1 MVIDY
6 SIKRNV
12 RARRIRIAVHSNGD
26 VVISAPQRTSDEY
39 IAKLVANKRPWIERA
54 VLKYKN
60 LTIGLTLAKETVDR
74 KAFAQTVKD
83 AVLMRASVTGVRVK
97 KVSIRKMRSRWGSCS
112 NDGNISINLLLGHLP
127 DDLLEYVIV
136 HELCHLVHHNH
147 SRAFWLLVKAYLPDF
162 KARKMSLRKYGYLLR
177 QKQPE

>member
-1 MVIDY
+1 MLRK
-6 SIKRNV
+6 SV
-12 RARRIRIAVHSNGD
+12 RSRRIRIAVHSNGD
-26 VVISAPQRTSDEY
+26 VVVSAPKRTSDEDV
-39 IAKLVANKRPWIERA
+39 ARLVENKQPWIERA
-54 VLKYKN
+54 LLKYKKM
-60 LTIGLTLAKETVDR
+60 TAGLTLAKESVDR

-83 AVLMRASVTGVRVK
+83 AILKRAAIMGVRVK
-97 KVSIRKMRSRWGSCS
+97 KVGIRKMRSRWGSCS

-147 SRAFWLLVKAYLPDF
+147 SRTFWTLVKAYLPDF
-162 KARKMSLRKYGYLLR
+162 KARKMSLRKFGYLLR